1 MEEGI
6 PNAAEIES
14 ALDDILDNNT
24 NQPAFD
30 PLYNPRFNIQPVDP
44 RYDPR
49 FNLQP
54 VYPLYDPR
62 YNIQPIQTASTPQV
76 INFGAL
82 NRDNAFPDMDT
93 MYGDQLS
100 ARVSLS
106 PTTPFQSLHYVPQN
120 QTVV

>member
-1 MEEGI
+1 MEGNI
-6 PNAAEIES
+6 PNTAEIES
-14 ALDDILDNNT
+14 ALDEILDNNT
-24 NQPAFD
+24 TQPAFD

-44 RYDPR
+44 LYDPR
-49 FNLQP
+49 FNIQP

-76 INFGAL
+76 INFDAL
-82 NRDNAFPDMDT
+82 NRGNVFPDMDT
-93 MYGDQLS
+93 MYGDQQS

-106 PTTPFQSLHYVPQN
+106 PSTPFQSFHYTPQN